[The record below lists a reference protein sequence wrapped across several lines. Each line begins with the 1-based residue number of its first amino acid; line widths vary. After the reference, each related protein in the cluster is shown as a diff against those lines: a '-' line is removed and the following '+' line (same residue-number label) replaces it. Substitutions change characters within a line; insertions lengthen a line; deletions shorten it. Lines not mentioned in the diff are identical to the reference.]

1 MSLSEDTVAQSS
13 TAPVASL
20 RHPGLVGTGHEWI
33 GIERLVEGAE
43 RVGGMLIRSV
53 QFKRLFASIIRFAPH
68 KATVLI
74 QGESGTGKELVARSL
89 HSLGAVPN
97 GPFVTFNCSNLV
109 DSLAESQLFGHVK
122 GAFTDARED
131 SLGYFRSA
139 NGGTL
144 FLDEIGELPLKL
156 QPKLLRAV
164 EMHEVQPVGSS
175 HSYTVDIRLVAA
187 SNRDLSALVKEG
199 EFRDDLY
206 YRPQRR
212 GIDHPAAARSTG
224 CDSGLRS
231 ATSSRTILPPL
242 AAQRTLRRISR
253 PAIEALC
260 AYSWPGNVRELAH
273 AVESAVLM
281 SDGDSITVNELPSN
295 VLEGREASTPQIAEA
310 PGSGIPVE
318 IAETSATAAP
328 TINGAATGESK
339 FSLDAAIREA
349 SKDALVR
356 ALNATHGNCHRAADL
371 LGVSRY
377 TVYRMLA
384 RYGLTESRGYRSWR
398 KNPLIPAFAGT
409 QRHLICRFRLNPRA
423 CARQVFEACAGE
435 FPGGQISSNQVL
447 QLLDFG
453 AIIFAQPPLN
463 VPAQRRERSASFQH
477 VLDDPAL
484 AHPIRG
490 AMISAIDKPS
500 DHIARDLRQAR
511 TGGQIIDGEHP
522 FGADLRRR
530 DRKARD
536 ADEIADGIQECLRVC
551 FEVVVDQN
559 LHPLPVEGGE
569 PLRQMSSVTTRFDQI
584 AARGS
589 GVFKIHLGRDDAS
602 QHPVV
607 RIGALDGIA
616 QGANYFAPRQISRN
630 PLARRRRR
638 EIHRTQFTDR
648 HLALA
653 MAKVI
658 GIPVDAA
665 IVKAGEKS
673 VSLRSAGR

>member
-13 TAPVASL
+13 TAPVAHL
-20 RHPGLVGTGHEWI
+20 RHSGSLGAGPDWI
-33 GIERLVEGAE
+33 SIERLVEGSE

-175 HSYTVDIRLVAA
+175 HSYKVDIRLVAA
-187 SNRDLSALVKEG
+187 TNRDLRSMVKAG

-206 YRPQRR
+206 YRLN
-212 GIDHPAAARSTG
+212 AAA
-224 CDSGLRS
+224 L
-231 ATSSRTILPPL
+231 IIPPL
-242 AAQRTLRRISR
+242 RDRRDAIPAFVGHFVEQYCRLFAKDIRRISR
-253 PAIEALC
+253 QAVEALC

-281 SDGDSITVNELPSN
+281 ADGDGITLNELPSN
-295 VLEGREASTPQIAEA
+295 VLEGRDASAVPITE
-310 PGSGIPVE
+310 V
-318 IAETSATAAP
+318 TATALPAEIP
-328 TINGAATGESK
+328 DAAVVPAINPEAAAESK

-398 KNPLIPAFAGT
+398 KSPA
-409 QRHLICRFRLNPRA
+409 
-423 CARQVFEACAGE
+423 
-435 FPGGQISSNQVL
+435 
-447 QLLDFG
+447 
-453 AIIFAQPPLN
+453 
-463 VPAQRRERSASFQH
+463 
-477 VLDDPAL
+477 
-484 AHPIRG
+484 
-490 AMISAIDKPS
+490 
-500 DHIARDLRQAR
+500 
-511 TGGQIIDGEHP
+511 
-522 FGADLRRR
+522 
-530 DRKARD
+530 
-536 ADEIADGIQECLRVC
+536 
-551 FEVVVDQN
+551 
-559 LHPLPVEGGE
+559 
-569 PLRQMSSVTTRFDQI
+569 
-584 AARGS
+584 
-589 GVFKIHLGRDDAS
+589 
-602 QHPVV
+602 
-607 RIGALDGIA
+607 
-616 QGANYFAPRQISRN
+616 
-630 PLARRRRR
+630 
-638 EIHRTQFTDR
+638 
-648 HLALA
+648 
-653 MAKVI
+653 
-658 GIPVDAA
+658 
-665 IVKAGEKS
+665 
-673 VSLRSAGR
+673 